1 MQLIKLY
8 FLPSLLAVNCY
19 LQKLWV
25 CNQMANYYS
34 LLKLL
39 CCNASSGPSADS
51 NIWKHIVSSPVSP
64 NVALTFV
71 IPLWF
76 LIKGSSFLIPLTGIY
91 HFNNALYVCPRTF
104 IIVSLMLLFS
114 NKMVTRTAPL
124 WLFYSVQLHSL
135 FVNHSFLLCAII
147 LPGTHMWRD
156 LSSVTWWAFLPFET
170 LYHSLSLHFCC

>member
-1 MQLIKLY
+1 MNY
-8 FLPSLLAVNCY
+8 Y

-39 CCNASSGPSADS
+39 CRNASSGPSADS
-51 NIWKHIVSSPVSP
+51 NIWKHIVSSSVSP

-114 NKMVTRTAPL
+114 NKMVTHKAL
-124 WLFYSVQLHSL
+124 SWLFYSVHLHFL
-135 FVNHSFLLCAII
+135 FVNHSFLLGAIV

-156 LSSVTWWAFLPFET
+156 LSSVTWWAFLPFQT
-170 LYHSLSLHFCC
+170 LYRSLSLHFCC

>member
-8 FLPSLLAVNCY
+8 FFHSLLSVNCY
-19 LQKLWV
+19 LWKLWV

-39 CCNASSGPSADS
+39 CSNALSGPSADS
-51 NIWKHIVSSPVSP
+51 NIWKHIVSSSVSP

-71 IPLWF
+71 ILLWF

-114 NKMVTRTAPL
+114 NKMLTHKAL
-124 WLFYSVQLHSL
+124 SWLFYSVQLYFP
-135 FVNHSFLLCAII
+135 FVNHSFLSCAIT
-147 LPGTHMWRD
+147 LLWTHMWRH
-156 LSSVTWWAFLPFET
+156 LPSETWWAFLPF
-170 LYHSLSLHFCC
+170 